1 VITGAEGGN
10 VQARILSESEARK
23 NRERFGDIDWSFG
36 LGGNE
41 DEVEQFLEEQSAGYD
56 DFTRDVVDASEKYGP
71 TQIIT
76 RESYDAVDDYLP
88 GWATAVVEN
97 QETGRSRGAEF
108 QSGLV
113 QGAVQLGNVPQVAKS
128 VLEGVEY
135 AKFAVDEDNQKVINQ
150 TTKAARGDRRELG
163 TQLETNPGST
173 TGQFVGSLAV
183 SVGGLSAASKA
194 GKAGRAARYAVQPGE
209 ELLSDTATLVA
220 RAEPTGV
227 GQKVLNRV
235 PGGRI
240 DNEELAMAATSKL
253 SRTIRRTKY
262 DVVNKYAAA
271 ERRKLREFAGA
282 GNDRGQL
289 DLTGPD
295 GRRDVNRVEPATD
308 TNANRQ
314 YDFDRDF
321 VGEQELDQAQYELRE
336 FAEQEQAARRE
347 QLDDIEAA
355 RERDVEAAQGPTVD
369 ADVLEERRR
378 ARKMERE
385 SQSQSVQPDQMGEV
399 WDTSL
404 RRIPEADL
412 RQKLAK
418 QTGSDPAAE
427 AAQLRRRAER
437 RSLDEARSARRARSR
452 RNPTGMETSVTEDA
466 RQRLEEAQRQI
477 EDVAVDIRARERELV
492 DSPADYRGDV
502 GVRPAELE
510 GVGERELDLTTE
522 LERMQELE
530 QERLQEMQTETRVD
544 PVYEASREFERESEL
559 EREWE
564 REQERERERLEEAAS
579 DQNYRDRFWDTSVWE
594 NTWKTGIADIDDLW
608 NQEFGGR

>member
-1 VITGAEGGN
+1 M
-10 VQARILSESEARK
+10 
-23 NRERFGDIDWSFG
+23 
-36 LGGNE
+36 
-41 DEVEQFLEEQSAGYD
+41 
-56 DFTRDVVDASEKYGP
+56 
-71 TQIIT
+71 
-76 RESYDAVDDYLP
+76 
-88 GWATAVVEN
+88 
-97 QETGRSRGAEF
+97 
-108 QSGLV
+108 
-113 QGAVQLGNVPQVAKS
+113 
-128 VLEGVEY
+128 
-135 AKFAVDEDNQKVINQ
+135 
-150 TTKAARGDRRELG
+150 
-163 TQLETNPGST
+163 
-173 TGQFVGSLAV
+173 GSLAV
-183 SVGGLSAASKA
+183 SVGGLGAASKA
-194 GKAGRAARYAVQPGE
+194 GKAAKASAASRFGQSSRVARYTGGAVEKVPRYAVQPGE
-209 ELLSDTATLVA
+209 ELLSDTATFVA

-240 DNEELAMAATSKL
+240 DNEELALAATSKL
-253 SRTIRRTKY
+253 SRTIRRAKY

-295 GRRDVNRVEPATD
+295 GRRDVDRVDVDPD
-308 TNANRQ
+308 VNRQ

-336 FAEQEQAARRE
+336 FAEQEQDVRRE
-347 QLDDIEAA
+347 QLDDVEAT

-378 ARKMERE
+378 ARRMERE

-399 WDTSL
+399 WDSSL
-404 RRIPEADL
+404 RRIPEDDL

-418 QTGSDPAAE
+418 QTESDPAAE
-427 AAQLRRRAER
+427 AAKLRRRAER
-437 RSLDEARSARRARSR
+437 RSLDDVRSARRARSR

-477 EDVAVDIRARERELV
+477 EDVGIDTRARERELA

-510 GVGERELDLTTE
+510 GVGETELDLTTE

-544 PVYEASREFERESEL
+544 PVYEASQEYERETEL

-579 DQNYRDRFWDTSVWE
+579 DQNLQERFWDTSVWE